1 MKSLL
6 FTLYLLFICPSLH
19 AEQSVG
25 DIQISR
31 LDYTPIRISIITEFS
46 SNKIVT
52 SPITKTLFR
61 DSYAFQ
67 LLDAKDI
74 MLALEVNRSDKDIM
88 ETKVWQSSDFR
99 K

>member
-6 FTLYLLFICPSLH
+6 FTLYFIHLSSLH

-46 SNKIVT
+46 SNKMLQVQSQKRFSAIA
-52 SPITKTLFR
+52 TLF
-61 DSYAFQ
+61 SYSMQ
-67 LLDAKDI
+67 KILC
-74 MLALEVNRSDKDIM
+74 
-88 ETKVWQSSDFR
+88 WP
-99 K
+99 